1 MNTRKIDMLYRIVP
15 GIMFLLLTAGY
26 FINSAVNGLALSRFV
41 FLGSFLVM
49 AIASFIRSDSLPGL
63 ILLCLGLAVHTCRN
77 AMRLLDLLSAHQPVL
92 LAVNLLFALGFGLML
107 VLCLAYSSG
116 TGGAALAGVWFLPA
130 ALMIFGFLLLQLTQG
145 LRTDFWSF
153 LYPIV
158 SAAGFLLLGISASDP
173 YFEEEDEEE
182 DAPAPVAPRKP
193 TAPSYTTVERPA
205 VQQPAAPSR
214 KPAAPA
220 QKPAAPI
227 PAPARRPATN
237 PAQPAPLSP
246 AAMEDLKLYK
256 ELLELGV
263 ITQAEFEDKKK
274 SLAGQ

>member
-1 MNTRKIDMLYRIVP
+1 MKTRKLDILYRIVP
-15 GIMFLLLTAGY
+15 GIMFLSLMIGY
-26 FINSAVNGLALSRFV
+26 LINSASNGFALSRFV
-41 FLGSFLVM
+41 FIGSFLLL
-49 AIASFIRSDSLPGL
+49 AIGSFIRRDSLPGL
-63 ILLCLGLAVHTCRN
+63 ILLGLGLAFHTCRN
-77 AMRLLDLLSAHQPVL
+77 ALRLLDLMPAHQPVL
-92 LAVNLLFALGFGLML
+92 LAANLLVALGFGLML
-107 VLCLAYSSG
+107 LLCLAYSSG
-116 TGGAALAGVWFLPA
+116 TGGAALAGIWFLPA
-130 ALMIFGFLLLQLTQG
+130 ALIAVGFLLLQLTRG
-145 LRTDFWSF
+145 LDTTFWNY
-153 LYPIV
+153 LYPIG
-158 SAAGFLLLGISASDP
+158 SAAALLLLGVTASDP

-214 KPAAPA
+214 
-220 QKPAAPI
+220 KPAAPI